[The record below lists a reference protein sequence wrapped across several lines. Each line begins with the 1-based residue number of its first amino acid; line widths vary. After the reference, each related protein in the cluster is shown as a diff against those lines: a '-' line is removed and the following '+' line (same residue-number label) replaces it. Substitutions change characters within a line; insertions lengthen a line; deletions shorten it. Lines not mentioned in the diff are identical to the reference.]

1 MRING
6 RQLKPK
12 RLPRVKVRSNCGAAA
27 NHNRVI
33 VLPGMVLQNPLNSG
47 TGNSRT
53 AGIIASKKR
62 AAEREAVANVL
73 ALGHVPAAPADA
85 KVFVRIT
92 RQFAGRK
99 RRMDFGGLVASM
111 KSVEDALA
119 EWLGV
124 DDGSDRWICEYTQ
137 ERAEVDAVRLWFS
150 WGDKP

>member
-6 RQLKPK
+6 KPLKAK
-12 RLPRVKVRSNCGAAA
+12 RPPRVKVRSNCGVSA
-27 NHNRVI
+27 NQNQVV
-33 VLPGMVLQNPLNSG
+33 VLRGLVLQNPLNSG

-62 AAEREAVANVL
+62 AAERAAVAYAL
-73 ALGHVPAAPADA
+73 AVRQVPAAPVDA
-85 KVFVRIT
+85 KVYVRIT
-92 RQFAGRK
+92 RQYAGRK
-99 RRMDFGGLVASM
+99 RRMDFCGLVASM

-137 ERAEVDAVRLWFS
+137 ERSEVDAVRLWFF
-150 WGDKP
+150 WGNKQ